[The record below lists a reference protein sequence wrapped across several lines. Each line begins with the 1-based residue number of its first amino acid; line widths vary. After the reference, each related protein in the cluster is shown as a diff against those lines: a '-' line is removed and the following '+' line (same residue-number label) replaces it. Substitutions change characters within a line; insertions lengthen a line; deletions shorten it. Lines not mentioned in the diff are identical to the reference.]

1 MLHAL
6 FTTNGLFITNDNEVT
21 GFIWEGGKFSTRE
34 TSFVVPT
41 SVVGLR
47 GERGE
52 SFWPVVP
59 LFLHLCSCEMD
70 TDLLCK
76 AFRDLMKCAV
86 WQPDIIANFERIK
99 TCVCKWCLYWV
110 VGLPWSC
117 VLIGSLGK
125 RLSPSFRAVVT
136 WEKCI
141 ECLQMHACSKASI
154 FTSETSLEEKKSHG
168 TSSSSVLLRGVVF
181 F

>member
-1 MLHAL
+1 MHCLRQMGYSL
-6 FTTNGLFITNDNEVT
+6 QMTMRSLGLFE
-21 GFIWEGGKFSTRE
+21 K
-34 TSFVVPT
+34 
-41 SVVGLR
+41 VGNLAP
-47 GERGE
+47 ERLHLLFPPLLLASGVNWGE

>member
-1 MLHAL
+1 MRSL
-6 FTTNGLFITNDNEVT
+6 GLFEKVGNLTPERLHLLFPPLLLASGVN
-21 GFIWEGGKFSTRE
+21 WGK
-34 TSFVVPT
+34 
-41 SVVGLR
+41 
-47 GERGE
+47 

-76 AFRDLMKCAV
+76 AFRDLMKCSV

-136 WEKCI
+136 WEKHA

-154 FTSETSLEEKKSHG
+154 FTSEASLEEKKSHD
-168 TSSSSVLLRGVVF
+168 TSSSSVLLRGVVRF
-181 F
+181 